1 MAGGDL
7 WGIKT
12 KNMKAIVLQDFG
24 GTENL
29 IFKDIP
35 TPSIKDDEVLIQSK
49 ALSINPVD
57 IKTRSGKGMA
67 GRYKDLL
74 PVVLGWDVSG
84 IVVET
89 GKNVTRFKKG
99 DEVFGMVN
107 FPGLGNAYAE
117 FVAAPASHLAL
128 KPANITHEAAA
139 AATLAAL
146 TAWQALVTEAKVQPG
161 QRVLIQAAAG
171 GVGHFAVQI
180 AKYLGAYVVGTS
192 SAANKAFVLGLGA
205 DEHIDYH
212 TQSLDAAGKDYDF
225 VLDPISG
232 DNIERSFEVVKAGG
246 IALSIV
252 SAFAD
257 LVKEK
262 AATKGINGYFF
273 MVTPN
278 EKDIQSIAGLLAKG
292 IIQPYV
298 SKTFPFEEMAAAH
311 QALATGR
318 TQGKIIITL

>member
-1 MAGGDL
+1 
-7 WGIKT
+7 
-12 KNMKAIVLQDFG
+12 MKAIVLQDFG

-29 IFKDIP
+29 IYKEIP

-57 IKTRSGKGMA
+57 IKTRAGKGMA
-67 GRYKDLL
+67 GRIKDLM

-89 GKNVTRFKKG
+89 GKSVIRFKVG

-107 FPGLGNAYAE
+107 FPGLGKAYAE
-117 FVAAPASHLAL
+117 YVAAPASHLAL
-128 KPANITHEAAA
+128 KPANITHETAA

-146 TAWQALVTEAKVQPG
+146 TAWQAIVTEAKVQPG

-180 AKYLGAYVVGTS
+180 AKHFGAHVVGTS
-192 SAANKAFVLGLGA
+192 SATNKDFVLGLGA

-212 TQSLDAAGKDYDF
+212 TQPLDAAGNDYDF

-232 DNIERSFEVVKAGG
+232 DNIERSFEVVKKGG

-262 AATKGINGYFF
+262 AAAKGINGYFF
-273 MVTPN
+273 MVSLN
-278 EKDIQSIAGLLAKG
+278 EKDIQSIADLLAKG
-292 IIQPYV
+292 IIKPHV

-311 QALATGR
+311 EALATGR
-318 TQGKIIITL
+318 TQGKIVVTV

>member
-1 MAGGDL
+1 
-7 WGIKT
+7 
-12 KNMKAIVLQDFG
+12 MKAIVLQDFG

-29 IFKDIP
+29 IHKDIP
-35 TPSIKDDEVLIQSK
+35 TPSIKDNEVLIQSK

-67 GRYKDLL
+67 NRIKDLL

-84 IVVET
+84 VVVET
-89 GKNVTRFKKG
+89 GKNVTRFKVG

-107 FPGLGNAYAE
+107 FPGLGNAYAAY
-117 FVAAPASHLAL
+117 VAAPASHLAL
-128 KPANITHEAAA
+128 KPATITHEAAA
-139 AATLAAL
+139 AATRAAL
-146 TAWQALVTEAKVQPG
+146 TAWQAVVTEAKVRPG

-180 AKYLGAYVVGTS
+180 AKHLGAYVVGTS
-192 SAANKAFVLGLGA
+192 SAANKTLVLGLGA

-212 TQSLDAAGKDYDF
+212 TQPLDAAGSDYDF

-232 DNIERSFEVVKAGG
+232 DNIERSFEVVKKGG

-257 LVKEK
+257 LIKEK
-262 AATKGINGYFF
+262 ATAKGINGYFF
-273 MVTPN
+273 MVSPN
-278 EKDIQSIAGLLAKG
+278 EKDIQSIADLLAKG
-292 IIQPYV
+292 IIKPHV

-311 QALATGR
+311 ETLATGR
-318 TQGKIIITL
+318 TLGKIVVTI

>member
-1 MAGGDL
+1 
-7 WGIKT
+7 
-12 KNMKAIVLQDFG
+12 MKAIVLQDFG

-29 IFKDIP
+29 VYKDIP

-67 GRYKDLL
+67 NRIKDLM

-89 GKNVTRFKKG
+89 GKSVTRFKVG

-117 FVAAPASHLAL
+117 YIAAPASHLAL

-146 TAWQALVTEAKVQPG
+146 TAWQAIVTEAKVQPG

-180 AKYLGAYVVGTS
+180 AKHFGAYVVGTS

-212 TQSLDAAGKDYDF
+212 TQPLDAAGNDYDF

-232 DNIERSFEVVKAGG
+232 DNIERSFDVVKKGG

-262 AATKGINGYFF
+262 AIAKGINGYFF
-273 MVTPN
+273 MVSPN
-278 EKDIQSIAGLLAKG
+278 EKDIQSIADLLAKG
-292 IIQPYV
+292 IIQSHV

-311 QALATGR
+311 EALATGR
-318 TQGKIIITL
+318 TLGKIIVTI

>member
-1 MAGGDL
+1 
-7 WGIKT
+7 
-12 KNMKAIVLQDFG
+12 MKAIVLQDFG

-29 IFKDIP
+29 VHKDIP
-35 TPSIKDDEVLIQSK
+35 MPSIKDDEVLIQSK
-49 ALSINPVD
+49 ALSINPID

-89 GKNVTRFKKG
+89 GKSVHQFKSG

-107 FPGLGNAYAE
+107 FPGLGQAYAE
-117 FVAAPASHLAL
+117 YMAAPAGHLAL

-161 QRVLIQAAAG
+161 QRVLIQAASG

-180 AKYLGAYVVGTS
+180 AKHLGAYVVGTS
-192 SAANKAFVLGLGA
+192 SAANRSFVLGLGA

-212 TQSLDAAGKDYDF
+212 TQPLDAAGNDYNF
-225 VLDPISG
+225 VLDPIGG
-232 DNIERSFEVVKAGG
+232 DNIERSFKVVKEGG

-252 SAFAD
+252 SAYAD

-262 AATKGINGYFF
+262 AIAKGINGYFF
-273 MVTPN
+273 MVSPN
-278 EKDIQSIAGLLAKG
+278 EKDIQSIADLLAKG
-292 IIQPYV
+292 IIHPHV
-298 SKTFPFEEMAAAH
+298 SKTFPFEEMAASH
-311 QALATGR
+311 EALATGR
-318 TQGKIIITL
+318 TQGKIIVTI

>member
-1 MAGGDL
+1 
-7 WGIKT
+7 
-12 KNMKAIVLQDFG
+12 MKVIVLQDFG

-29 IFKDIP
+29 VYKDIP

-67 GRYKDLL
+67 NRIKDLM

-89 GKNVTRFKKG
+89 GKSVTRFKVG

-117 FVAAPASHLAL
+117 YIAAPASHLAL

-146 TAWQALVTEAKVQPG
+146 TAWQAIVTEAKVQPG

-180 AKYLGAYVVGTS
+180 AKHFGAYVVGTS

-212 TQSLDAAGKDYDF
+212 TQPLDAAGNDYDF

-232 DNIERSFEVVKAGG
+232 DNIERSFDVVKKGG

-262 AATKGINGYFF
+262 AIAKGINGYFF
-273 MVTPN
+273 MVSPN
-278 EKDIQSIAGLLAKG
+278 EKDIQSIADLLAKG
-292 IIQPYV
+292 IIKSHV

-311 QALATGR
+311 EALATGR
-318 TQGKIIITL
+318 TLGKIIVTI

>member
-1 MAGGDL
+1 
-7 WGIKT
+7 
-12 KNMKAIVLQDFG
+12 MKAIVLQDFG

-67 GRYKDLL
+67 GRIKDLM

-89 GKNVTRFKKG
+89 GKNVTRFKTG

-212 TQSLDAAGKDYDF
+212 TQPLDAAGKDHDF

-232 DNIERSFEVVKAGG
+232 DNIERSFEVMKKGG

-262 AATKGINGYFF
+262 AAAKGINGYFF
-273 MVTPN
+273 MVSTN
-278 EKDIQSIAGLLAKG
+278 EKDIQSIADLLAKG
-292 IIQPYV
+292 ITQPYV
-298 SKTFPFEEMAAAH
+298 SKIFPFEEMAAAH
-311 QALATGR
+311 EALATGR
-318 TQGKIIITL
+318 TLGKIIVTV

>member
-1 MAGGDL
+1 
-7 WGIKT
+7 
-12 KNMKAIVLQDFG
+12 MKVVVLQDFG

-29 IFKDIP
+29 VYKDIP

-67 GRYKDLL
+67 NRIKDLM

-89 GKNVTRFKKG
+89 GKSVTRFKVG

-117 FVAAPASHLAL
+117 YIAAPASHLAL

-146 TAWQALVTEAKVQPG
+146 TAWQAIVTEAKVQPG

-180 AKYLGAYVVGTS
+180 AKHFGAYVVGTS

-212 TQSLDAAGKDYDF
+212 TQPLDAAGNDYDF

-232 DNIERSFEVVKAGG
+232 DNIERSFDVVKKGG

-262 AATKGINGYFF
+262 AIAKGINGYFF
-273 MVTPN
+273 MVSPN
-278 EKDIQSIAGLLAKG
+278 EKDIQSIADLLAKG
-292 IIQPYV
+292 IIKSHV

-311 QALATGR
+311 EALATGR
-318 TQGKIIITL
+318 TLGKIIVTI

>member
-1 MAGGDL
+1 MICRHL
-7 WGIKT
+7 WSIKT
-12 KNMKAIVLQDFG
+12 KNMKVIVLQDFG

-29 IFKDIP
+29 VYKDIP

-67 GRYKDLL
+67 NRIKDLM

-89 GKNVTRFKKG
+89 GKSVTRFKVG

-117 FVAAPASHLAL
+117 YIAAPASHLAL

-146 TAWQALVTEAKVQPG
+146 TAWQAIVTEAKVQPG

-180 AKYLGAYVVGTS
+180 AKHFGAYVVGTS

-212 TQSLDAAGKDYDF
+212 TQPLDAAGNDYDF

-232 DNIERSFEVVKAGG
+232 DNIERSFDVVKKGG

-262 AATKGINGYFF
+262 AIAKGINGYFF
-273 MVTPN
+273 MVSPN
-278 EKDIQSIAGLLAKG
+278 EKDIQSIADLLAKG
-292 IIQPYV
+292 IIKSHV

-311 QALATGR
+311 EALATGR
-318 TQGKIIITL
+318 TLGKIIVTI